1 MPLTRSKL
9 DPGSTVRED
18 ELLIAQ
24 AEIARSPDPLDPGS
38 TVREGEYRTI
48 LDLDP
53 KSVVREGEFQQKF
66 NPEGSNY
73 DMKTALEVGMTADE
87 NPGENFGHFGSV
99 APTSSNERKKY
110 NLPEE
115 SYLILKGRKHSTF
128 HKAEEAEKRRGFKVI
143 KKGSRYY
150 SVPDPKSVVREGE
163 FGLGKL
169 GTEIVGY
176 MPAGRPIISNP
187 DGSYSTE
194 RTTTIKLSNGKWI
207 NIPTIFDGKEVSV
220 DQAFDIMRQY
230 GFKDPETGKKAKE
243 FKSEPEA
250 SKAAASG
257 SKAKDKVLMEAIKRH
272 KAERRD
278 FPSMFDESGRRI

>member
-1 MPLTRSKL
+1 MPFSKL

-24 AEIARSPDPLDPGS
+24 AEIARYPDPYLWHGFGHLDPGS

-53 KSVVREGEFQQKF
+53 KSVVREGEFQ
-66 NPEGSNY
+66 
-73 DMKTALEVGMTADE
+73 TALETDKKPTKREGEFGPKSISKLD
-87 NPGENFGHFGSV
+87 PG
-99 APTSSNERKKY
+99 
-110 NLPEE
+110 
-115 SYLILKGRKHSTF
+115 
-128 HKAEEAEKRRGFKVI
+128 
-143 KKGSRYY
+143 
-150 SVPDPKSVVREGE
+150 SVVREGE

-176 MPAGRPIISNP
+176 MPSGRPIISNP

-194 RTTTIKLSNGKWI
+194 RTATVELPNGRWV

-220 DQAFDIMRQY
+220 DQAFNIMSQY

-243 FKSEPEA
+243 FKSESEA
-250 SKAAASG
+250 SKAATSG
-257 SKAKDKVLMEAIKRH
+257 SKAKDKVLMEAIKRY
-272 KAERRD
+272 KSERRN
-278 FPSMFDESGRRI
+278 FPSMFDKSGRRIK

>member
-53 KSVVREGEFQQKF
+53 KSVVREGEF
-66 NPEGSNY
+66 
-73 DMKTALEVGMTADE
+73 
-87 NPGENFGHFGSV
+87 
-99 APTSSNERKKY
+99 
-110 NLPEE
+110 
-115 SYLILKGRKHSTF
+115 
-128 HKAEEAEKRRGFKVI
+128 
-143 KKGSRYY
+143 
-150 SVPDPKSVVREGE
+150 
-163 FGLGKL
+163 GLGKL

-207 NIPTIFDGKEVSV
+207 HIPTIFDGKEVSV